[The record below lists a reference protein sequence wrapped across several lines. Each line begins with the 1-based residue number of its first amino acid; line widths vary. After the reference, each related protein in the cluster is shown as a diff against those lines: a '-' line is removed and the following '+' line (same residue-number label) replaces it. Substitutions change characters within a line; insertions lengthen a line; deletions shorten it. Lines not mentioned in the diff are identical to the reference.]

1 MERRTVVFSGH
12 VQGVGFRFTTNQV
25 ASGFR
30 VTGYVRNL
38 SDGTVELV
46 AEGQTKELDAFLAEV
61 NHRMEGF
68 VRDAKVDT
76 TSIESA
82 RFEGFTISTQIG

>member
-12 VQGVGFRFTTNQV
+12 VQGVGFRFTTNRI
-25 ASGFR
+25 AAGFQ

-38 SDGTVELV
+38 SNGTVELV
-46 AEGQTKELDAFLAEV
+46 AEGQIEELDAFLAEV

-68 VRDAKVDT
+68 VRDTKVDST
-76 TSIESA
+76 NIESP
-82 RFEGFTISTQIG
+82 RFKEFTISTQIG